1 MHELSI
7 AESIVDIIHQYVEE
21 KHLPLVHDVSV
32 KVGALAGVV
41 PDSLEFNFAAITA
54 DTPLQNARLRI
65 VPVPF
70 VIRCNEC
77 GATSEPGGPI
87 AICPRCGG
95 MATKTLSGTEL
106 QVAEIEVNEPEEAP

>member
-21 KHLPLVHDVSV
+21 KHLPFVHDVSV

-41 PDSLEFNFAAITA
+41 PDSLEFSFAAITA
-54 DTPLQNARLRI
+54 DTSLQNARLRI
-65 VPVPF
+65 VSVPF
-70 VIRCNEC
+70 VIHCSEC
-77 GATSEPGGPI
+77 DVTSDPDSPV

-95 MATKTLSGTEL
+95 MATETLSGTEL
-106 QVAEIEVNEPEEAP
+106 QVAEIEVNEPEEAT